1 MHLEV
6 RISPSPVI
14 LLPAANRST
23 VDSLKAIEVR
33 NWIFG
38 ELKAD
43 VSVFEVLSPVPLS
56 RLAMKIVSKSALVS
70 ADISAGAAAETVA

>member
-1 MHLEV
+1 MFFV
-6 RISPSPVI
+6 
-14 LLPAANRST
+14 A

-43 VSVFEVLSPVPLS
+43 VSVFDLLSPRPLS
-56 RLAMKIVSKSALVS
+56 KLAVHIVAKSSLVS
-70 ADISAGAAAETVA
+70 GEVAKAAAAEAAEQ

>member
-1 MHLEV
+1 MHLAV
-6 RISPSPVI
+6 RFSPNHVFVSGT
-14 LLPAANRST
+14 NRYA

-43 VSVFEVLSPVPLS
+43 VSVFEILSPVPLS
-56 RLAMKIVSKSALVS
+56 QLAMKIVSKSTLVS
-70 ADISAGAAAETVA
+70 AGLATEAAAESTA